1 MTIESTGPGGVTR
14 SGGPRSP
21 TTLVTRDTDLQY
33 IRNTSTG
40 AIEGLYDAR
49 TNTEAPIPTV
59 QTDANGNTVL
69 VGTDGVA
76 IPRLRANPLRV
87 ALFGD
92 STANLGTTQGANEM
106 GATTYSAA
114 FPASGT
120 TILKIDSDKWAAQ
133 HTYPLAWP
141 VINCGISG
149 DTTTQM
155 LARDT
160 AAAGATRKALTDLVN
175 AYPDVVIL
183 RAGGVNDLL
192 AMTAANTTV
201 DLDAVYARH
210 VEIVQ
215 KALASGAIIIDEG
228 LYGYSPSSGTAA
240 DIAFRQAGIA
250 YLNAKY
256 SAFAATLPGW
266 VYFLDMVGTLSNADG
281 TFITGVYESTG
292 VHLNDYGQRLAGN
305 MEAAL
310 LGTIFGSSSSNRFDG
325 VNVITNAMM
334 NNTGAQSYGTVA
346 TGFTIGSSGAGSV
359 RQNAKI
365 EVIDNKIYQ
374 TCEYVWSTASQYGTI
389 YAPFTP
395 ATMGFSAN
403 DVYGFEADIYI
414 ENMSGAAIP
423 APNNNAFSV
432 EIVKTAA
439 GTLAVQMLGAAYTL
453 VAKGSNTYKAHLCIP
468 LTIQEASAAIASGT
482 FYLKWGTDTA
492 GTFKLG
498 MANPR
503 IVKLGVARVTE

>member
-1 MTIESTGPGGVTR
+1 
-14 SGGPRSP
+14 
-21 TTLVTRDTDLQY
+21 
-33 IRNTSTG
+33 
-40 AIEGLYDAR
+40 
-49 TNTEAPIPTV
+49 
-59 QTDANGNTVL
+59 
-69 VGTDGVA
+69 
-76 IPRLRANPLRV
+76 
-87 ALFGD
+87 
-92 STANLGTTQGANEM
+92 
-106 GATTYSAA
+106 
-114 FPASGT
+114 
-120 TILKIDSDKWAAQ
+120 WAAQ

-141 VINCGISG
+141 VINCGVSG

-160 AAAGATRKALTDLVN
+160 AVASATRKALTDLVN

-192 AMTAANTTV
+192 AMTAANTTT
-201 DLDAVYARH
+201 DLDAVYSRH
-210 VEIVQ
+210 IEIVQ
-215 KALASGAIIIDEG
+215 KSMASGAVVIDEG

-256 SAFAATLPGW
+256 SAFAATLPGQ
-266 VYFLDMVGTLSNADG
+266 VYFLDFVGTLTNSDG
-281 TFITGVYESTG
+281 TYISGVYESSG

-305 MEAAL
+305 MESAL
-310 LGTIFGSSSSNRFDG
+310 LTSIFGDSSTTRFDG
-325 VNVITNAMM
+325 VNVITNALME
-334 NNTGAQSYGTVA
+334 NTGSQSYGTVG

-395 ATMGFSAN
+395 ATMGISAN

-423 APNNNAFSV
+423 APNNNIFSV
-432 EIVKTAA
+432 EIIKTAA
-439 GTLAVQMLGAAYTL
+439 GTLAAQMLGAAYTP
-453 VAKGSNTYKAHLCIP
+453 VSKGSNIYKAHLCVP

-503 IVKLGVARVTE
+503 IVKLGIARVTE